1 MGAAFVILI
10 FGSNILQ
17 GLVWTVL
24 MEKLLKEK
32 KRSIFNNL
40 KNLIAISSGVAFIFF
55 NILSQKVFTYFNIFD
70 FLLVMVMSILIIFCF
85 HYNQF
90 IMKKMLLSIL
100 FFAVTA
106 TTVLITGVG
115 DTILVGSMVIT
126 LWTITIIYVLC
137 NGTSNLRSHYN
148 LNWGNSDVKV
158 YAVTV
163 ACSIYSIIRIATY
176 YNKGINETFD
186 MVKIWMCGLLGISLV
201 LYYIA
206 GTIYDSYEK
215 LLEKKLIELSY
226 EQNEYGADNIRHMY
240 EEAAKMRH
248 DIKNCITIV
257 DNCIANEDYD
267 DARKYMS
274 SLVEEKV
281 DALGI
286 NIYCSN
292 KVLNYIINHKF
303 AGCQKKKIE
312 TKCIISANLERISD
326 VDLSILTGN
335 LLDNA
340 IEAAQKSKE
349 GGMVAIEIYEEGGS
363 TTIMVENT
371 ISESVMKN
379 NHTFVTTKQDK
390 SMHGFGMISIRDI
403 VNKYRGSIEYS
414 EDGNVLS
421 CQVVLNDNS
430 SKSSYY

>member
-1 MGAAFVILI
+1 MSALVILI
-10 FGSNILQ
+10 LGSNILQ
-17 GLVWTVL
+17 GLFWTVL

-32 KRSIFNNL
+32 KHTILNNIE
-40 KNLIAISSGVAFIFF
+40 KLIIICLGMAFIFA
-55 NILSQKVFTYFNIFD
+55 NLKGQKIFAYFNTYD
-70 FLLVMVMSILIIFCF
+70 FILVMVMSILLILCF

-90 IMKKMLLSIL
+90 ILKKMLLSIMIV
-100 FFAVTA
+100 AVTA
-106 TTVLITGVG
+106 TTVLITGVV
-115 DTILVGSMVIT
+115 DTT
-126 LWTITIIYVLC
+126 LIASISFASWIITIMYVLC
-137 NGTSNLRSHYN
+137 NGILNIRNHYTW
-148 LNWGNSDVKV
+148 NWDDSDVKV
-158 YAVTV
+158 YTVTA
-163 ACSIYSIIRIATY
+163 ACGIYSIIKIVTY
-176 YNKGINETFD
+176 YDKVINEKMD
-186 MVKIWMCGLLGISLV
+186 LVRLWMCGLIGVSLV
-201 LYYIA
+201 LYYIV
-206 GTIYDSYEK
+206 GSIYDSYEK
-215 LLEKKLIELSY
+215 MLEKKLVELSY
-226 EQNEYGADNIRHMY
+226 EQNEYSADNIRHMY
-240 EEAAKMRH
+240 EEAGKMRH

-312 TKCIISANLERISD
+312 TKCIISTNLERISD
-326 VDLSILTGN
+326 VDLSILIGN

-340 IEAAQKSKE
+340 IEAAQKFAE
-349 GGMVAIEIYEEGGS
+349 GRMVAIEIYEESGS
-363 TTIMVENT
+363 TTIIVENT

-421 CQVVLNDNS
+421 CQVVLNENS